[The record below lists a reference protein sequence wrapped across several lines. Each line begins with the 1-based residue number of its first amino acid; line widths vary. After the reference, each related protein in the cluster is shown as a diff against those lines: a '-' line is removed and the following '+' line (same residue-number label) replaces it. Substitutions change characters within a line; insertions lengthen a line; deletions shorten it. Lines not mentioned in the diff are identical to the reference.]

1 MMTHF
6 LCTLLFIAASL
17 TASLALFLF
26 IQKPLFLLYNRKSHP
41 LSAAAVRQVYRHGL
55 RLDLAAAGYLVL
67 LPTVIMAI
75 GQLWPSSAI
84 VTALWVYTV
93 VAAVIV
99 ALISA
104 ADTVLYG
111 FWDSKLDASVLM
123 YLNSKG
129 KFSSVSTMFLAGCL
143 TGFMLLVV
151 IMGAIL
157 ALPLMLLDCNA
168 TAVTAP
174 WWARLLSCGGIL
186 LLGAVIYLCLIW
198 GRLRMPRRF
207 RKKVKKPNSP
217 AKAFFS
223 SEPFQNHA
231 ALNPFYNFVY
241 TLSYS
246 KRLDEEFRFMKADE
260 AEAVYKRYLLDNGG
274 HSGVSTDGPALL
286 STSRPN
292 ILLVMMESY
301 GAPFVKALGGYDGV
315 TPCFEQL
322 IKEGVFFNHCYCS
335 SIRTDRAIV
344 SIESGYPG
352 QPTYSIIKVSH
363 KIATLPGLPKALRA
377 EGYDTQLVHGGDLSI
392 FNKYEYYQLCGHN
405 TLVSINDFPESQRQ
419 QRWGVPDHL
428 IYEWMTDDIKR
439 RHNEQPGQPC
449 MMSVQTLSS
458 HLPYDVPWQIM
469 DDKVLNCYA
478 YADRALGQF
487 IDRLKAM
494 PEVWNNL
501 LVICMADHGMPYN
514 GLRGHMPAFA
524 HIPWLMIGGAVKQPM
539 IVEKVVSQ
547 TDLPATV
554 LAMMGLNHDNFI
566 FSRDVFSS
574 AYRYPCAFNTY
585 NNGLMFRDAN
595 GCTVFD
601 NTSQKVTYGPDSD
614 REHAGKGILQ
624 YLYQDLSRR

>member
-1 MMTHF
+1 MTPF
-6 LCTLLFIAASL
+6 LYSLLYLIASLAASL
-17 TASLALFLF
+17 ILFLLV
-26 IQKPLFLLYNRKSHP
+26 QKPLFLWYNRKSHP
-41 LSAAAVRQVYRHGL
+41 LSSKAIRQVYRHGL
-55 RLDLAAAGYLVL
+55 RLDMAAAGYLVL
-67 LPTVIMAI
+67 LPVVVLAI
-75 GQLWPSSAI
+75 GQLWSSAFVVI
-84 VTALWVYTV
+84 SLWLYIAL
-93 VAAVIV
+93 AAVIV
-99 ALISA
+99 ALITA
-104 ADTVLYG
+104 ADTILYG

-129 KFSSVSTMFLAGCL
+129 KFSSVSTMFLVGSVM
-143 TGFMLLVV
+143 GFVLIAAV
-151 IMGAIL
+151 MGGIL
-157 ALPLMLLDCNA
+157 ALPLLLLNGH
-168 TAVTAP
+168 TPSVAVP
-174 WWARLLSCGGIL
+174 WWGRLLGCIGVL
-186 LLGAVIYLCLIW
+186 LFGVAIYLYLIW
-198 GRLRMPRRF
+198 GRIRPPRRF

-223 SEPFQNHA
+223 SEPYQNHA

-241 TLSYS
+241 TLSYN
-246 KRLDEEFRFMKADE
+246 KRLDEEFRFMKPDE
-260 AEAVYKRYLLDNGG
+260 AEAAYKRYLLDNGG
-274 HSGVSTDGPALL
+274 RSGLPTDSPGLL
-286 STSRPN
+286 TTSRPN

-322 IKEGVFFNHCYCS
+322 IKEGIFFNHCYCS

-344 SIESGYPG
+344 SMESGYPG
-352 QPTYSIIKVSH
+352 QPTYSSIKVSH
-363 KIATLPGLPKALRA
+363 KIASLPGLPKALRA

-405 TLVSINDFPESQRQ
+405 TLISINDFPESQRL

-428 IYEWMTDDIKR
+428 VYEWMTDDIKR
-439 RHNEQPGQPC
+439 RCNERPDQPW

-458 HLPYDVPWQIM
+458 HLPYDVPWQIL

-487 IDRLKAM
+487 VDRLKAM
-494 PEVWNNL
+494 PEVWDNL

-524 HIPWLMIGGAVKQPM
+524 HIPWLMIGGAVKQPVL
-539 IVEKVVSQ
+539 VEKVVSQ

-554 LAMMGLNHDNFI
+554 LAMMGLNHDDFI

-585 NNGLMFRDAN
+585 NNGLMFRDAE

-601 NTSQKVTYGPDSD
+601 NSSQKVTYGPDAD

-624 YLYQDLSRR
+624 YLYQDLSKR